1 MLGNNTFFILSF
13 PCTSLHYEIL
23 IILSFHFVITYLIES
38 TLSMEQHIEIDEQ
51 EAGHGENEGELDSA
65 KEMEESSESARES
78 DGDKSQ

>member
-1 MLGNNTFFILSF
+1 
-13 PCTSLHYEIL
+13 
-23 IILSFHFVITYLIES
+23 
-38 TLSMEQHIEIDEQ
+38 MEQHIEIDEQ